1 MVKNL
6 PDNAGD
12 KEMQAW
18 SLTPDPLKKEMAT
31 HSSILAWKIPSTEE
45 PGGLQSMGS
54 QKESD
59 TERLNNSNNK
69 VPFNCKDFSYPVLF
83 FFREL
88 SKQSN
93 VWLLFSKHIALCQA
107 LSNINHQKSRCHST
121 GPKSHSLYLAE
132 PEFKPWK
139 SNGSLILATIPA

>member
-1 MVKNL
+1 
-6 PDNAGD
+6 
-12 KEMQAW
+12 
-18 SLTPDPLKKEMAT
+18 MAT

-83 FFREL
+83 FFSENY
-88 SKQSN
+88 QN
-93 VWLLFSKHIALCQA
+93 NQMC
-107 LSNINHQKSRCHST
+107 
-121 GPKSHSLYLAE
+121 GYYLA
-132 PEFKPWK
+132 
-139 SNGSLILATIPA
+139 NT